1 MKQVPQYLNVREAFQ
16 LLVRRFGILQKDGAQ
31 CCGVSVIQSHV
42 MSELQKR
49 PNLALN
55 ELSEILSV
63 DTSTLSRQ
71 VHNLVEMELV
81 NRLPDPKD
89 RRYVVLSLTDKGEEQ
104 NKIIAECMEVY
115 IVDLFKQIPK
125 EKHEQVLESLHL
137 LSVAMGKSKNCCTPP
152 L

>member
-1 MKQVPQYLNVREAFQ
+1 
-16 LLVRRFGILQKDGAQ
+16 
-31 CCGVSVIQSHV
+31 

-81 NRLPDPKD
+81 NRLPDLKD

-115 IVDLFKQIPK
+115 IEDLFKQIPK

-137 LSVAMGKSKNCCTPP
+137 LSEVMGKSKNCCTPP